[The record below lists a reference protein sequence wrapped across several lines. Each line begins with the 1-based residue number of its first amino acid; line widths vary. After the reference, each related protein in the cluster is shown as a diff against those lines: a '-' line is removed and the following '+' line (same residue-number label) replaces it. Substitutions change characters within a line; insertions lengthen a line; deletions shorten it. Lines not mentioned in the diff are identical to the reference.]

1 MLPVNSNNSFQCL
14 SISSE
19 LRSVRAVEQQLLAE
33 LHRHK
38 CTDECLFAIR
48 LALEEGLANAI
59 KHGNRLDPKKTVDV
73 RFSVDHEKVQIII
86 TDQGQGFDPAGVP
99 DPTTDEHLE
108 DPSGRGITLMQAY
121 MDEVVYN
128 SRGNEVRMLKRIS
141 SSQSRQAG

>member
-1 MLPVNSNNSFQCL
+1 MNTDHSFQCL

-19 LRSVRAVEQQLLAE
+19 LRSVRQVEQSVIAH
-33 LHRHK
+33 LHHHN
-38 CTDECLFAIR
+38 CPDDCLFAIR

-59 KHGNRLDPKKTVDV
+59 KHGNRLDPEKTVNIK
-73 RFSVDHEKVQIII
+73 FSVNPDEVHIII
-86 TDQGQGFDPAGVP
+86 TDQGQGFDLAAVP

-108 DPSGRGITLMQAY
+108 DPSGRGITLMHAY

>member
-1 MLPVNSNNSFQCL
+1 MNNNHSFQCL

-19 LRSVRAVEQQLLAE
+19 LCAVRKVEQHLVAE

-48 LALEEGLANAI
+48 LALEEALANAI
-59 KHGNRLDPKKTVDV
+59 KHGNRLDPQKNVEV
-73 RFSVDHEKVQIII
+73 RFSVDSEKVQIII
-86 TDQGQGFDPAGVP
+86 TDQGSGFDPSAVP

-108 DPSGRGITLMQAY
+108 DPSGRGITLMRAY

-128 SRGNEVRMLKRIS
+128 SRGNEIRMLKRIG
-141 SSQSRQAG
+141 SSQSRQVG

>member
-1 MLPVNSNNSFQCL
+1 MNIDHSFQCL

-19 LRSVRAVEQQLLAE
+19 LCSVRRVEQSLIAQLR
-33 LHRHK
+33 RHK
-38 CTDECLFAIR
+38 YPDDCLFAVR
-48 LALEEGLANAI
+48 LAVEEALANAI
-59 KHGNRLDPKKTVDV
+59 KHGNRLDPEKTVTI
-73 RFSVDHEKVQIII
+73 RFSVDPEKVRIII
-86 TDQGQGFDPAGVP
+86 TDQGQGFDPTSVP

-108 DPSGRGITLMQAY
+108 DPSGRGITLMHAY

>member
-1 MLPVNSNNSFQCL
+1 MNTDHSFQCL

-19 LRSVRAVEQQLLAE
+19 LRSVRQVEQSVIAR
-33 LHRHK
+33 LHHHN
-38 CTDECLFAIR
+38 CPDDCLFAIR

-59 KHGNRLDPKKTVDV
+59 KHGNRLDPEKTVNIK
-73 RFSVDHEKVQIII
+73 FSVNPDEVQIII
-86 TDQGQGFDPAGVP
+86 TDQGQGFDPSAVP

-108 DPSGRGITLMQAY
+108 DPSGRGITLMHAY

>member
-1 MLPVNSNNSFQCL
+1 MNNDHSFQCL

-19 LRSVRAVEQQLLAE
+19 LRSVRQVEQHLVAQLR
-33 LHRHK
+33 RHK
-38 CTDECLFAIR
+38 YPDDCLFAVR
-48 LALEEGLANAI
+48 LALEEALANAI
-59 KHGNRLDPKKTVDV
+59 KHGNRLDPKKTVNIK
-73 RFSVDHEKVQIII
+73 FSVNPDEVHIII
-86 TDQGQGFDPAGVP
+86 TDQGQGFDPAAVP

-108 DPSGRGITLMQAY
+108 DPSGRGITLMHAY